1 MSAGRAHPPGCVLS
15 SDRAISLAPGR
26 DRITITVTNR
36 SDHTVR
42 VSSHYPFWQTNARLE
57 FDRERAYGFR
67 LDIPAGT
74 SVRWRPGERREVRLV
89 SSLVSMARKRLAED
103 RP

>member
-1 MSAGRAHPPGCVLS
+1 MSGESVHPPGCVLS
-15 SDRAISLAPGR
+15 PDRSITLSPGR

-57 FDRERAYGFR
+57 FDREGAYGFR

-74 SVRWRPGERREVRLV
+74 SLRWAPGERREVRLV